1 MLIGKGPGAL
11 KGFKGF
17 SFPLVSFLNVPAWSK
32 EACNSRVRR
41 ELLCGEKWLNGKLVF
56 LPSNCFDMSS
66 N

>member
-32 EACNSRVRR
+32 EACNTAGSEGNCCVGR
-41 ELLCGEKWLNGKLVF
+41 NG
-56 LPSNCFDMSS
+56 
-66 N
+66 